1 MKLINN
7 YKPNDR
13 FACLDFETA
22 NGYRNSVCS
31 VGLVIVD
38 NLTITEK
45 FYSFVNPM
53 TKYFNKYCVD
63 AHGLTYDDVKNSP
76 TFDVIWKDVDN
87 MIGDS
92 PIVAHNAAFERSCIN
107 ACGDLFGT
115 KTNYKYVCTYKNAKK
130 IFTELDSYK
139 LNVICESY
147 NIPLKNHHNAL
158 EDAEAC
164 AKILIK
170 LLEKNKKVY
179 YDD

>member
-63 AHGLTYDDVKNSP
+63 
-76 TFDVIWKDVDN
+76 VIWKDVDS

-170 LLEKNKKVY
+170 LLEKNKNVY